1 MGKKSKWTVPE
12 ENFIIKKYHQGF
24 RHAEVKRAMRLEFY
38 GGVQQRKLAETH
50 APRLYDVVKRLQNKG
65 TYASFSKCDMPKRKA
80 NEANVEEVKD
90 FFETNPQKPTS
101 EAAEE
106 LNIPKTTVL

>member
-1 MGKKSKWTVPE
+1 MGIQSNKVE
-12 ENFIIKKYHQGF
+12 I
-24 RHAEVKRAMRLEFY
+24 R
-38 GGVQQRKLAETH
+38 GVQQRKLADTH

-80 NEANVEEVKD
+80 NEANVEQVKD

-101 EAAEE
+101 AAAEE
-106 LNIPKTTVL
+106 LDIPKTTVYYIKIIKFPDKIPFKK